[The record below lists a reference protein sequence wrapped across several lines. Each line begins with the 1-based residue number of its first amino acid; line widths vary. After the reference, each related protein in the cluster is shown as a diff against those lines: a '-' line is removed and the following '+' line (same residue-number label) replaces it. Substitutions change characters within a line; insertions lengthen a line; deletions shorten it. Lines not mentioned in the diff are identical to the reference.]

1 MLAATGFF
9 LASSATELIRAPDL
23 TVAVKDVGG
32 GKLIATVRDA
42 DGNITGLAQSP

>member
-1 MLAATGFF
+1 MLAATALLPRLERHGVHP
-9 LASSATELIRAPDL
+9 RPGL